1 MPIEMLSGFT
11 ANISMETQIQQNR
24 RYTTIQLDII
34 HTGDCLEILKT
45 LPDDSVHCCV
55 TSPPYYALRDYGM
68 EAQIGRETT
77 PKEYI
82 SRLTEVFTEVRRVLR
97 PDGTL
102 WLNISD
108 TYAGKGNQGE
118 FIDPKNPNGRNG
130 QAVALN
136 NKVEGCK
143 PKDMIG
149 IPWMLAFALRDTGW
163 YLRNDIIW
171 MKDNP
176 MPESVKDRCARC
188 YEHIFLFS
196 KSKKYFFDYKAISE
210 PIAPATAERLKR
222 GMKGGMEAQIGRETT
237 PKEYISRLTEVF
249 TEVRRVLRP
258 DGTLWL
264 NISDTYAGKGN
275 QGEFIDPKN
284 PNGRN
289 GQAVALNNKVEGCK
303 PKDMIGIPWM
313 LAFALRDTGWYL
325 RNDIIWMK
333 DNPMPESVKDRC
345 ARCYEHIFLFSKSKK
360 YFFDYKAISEPIA
373 PATAE
378 RLKRGMKGGNKYGK
392 PVPGQPQPQSINR
405 PREHGE
411 IKDADI
417 NPLRNKRDVWKI
429 NTVPFKG
436 GHYAAYPPKLV
447 ETCLLAGCPEGGI
460 VLDPFM
466 GSGTTGMVA
475 SQMGRHF
482 VGIELNPEYT
492 ELAYK
497 RIGGEI

>member
-1 MPIEMLSGFT
+1 MDNNFNRVQLCGTVDSAPALSHVNHGVSFYKFTLAVERLSGLADKLT
-11 ANISMETQIQQNR
+11 VIAAQPLLESAAIREGDTVTVR
-24 RYTTIQLDII
+24 GQLR
-34 HTGDCLEILKT
+34 
-45 LPDDSVHCCV
+45 S
-55 TSPPYYALRDYGM
+55 
-68 EAQIGRETT
+68 
-77 PKEYI
+77 
-82 SRLTEVFTEVRRVLR
+82 F
-97 PDGTL
+97 
-102 WLNISD
+102 
-108 TYAGKGNQGE
+108 
-118 FIDPKNPNGRNG
+118 
-130 QAVALN
+130 
-136 NKVEGCK
+136 
-143 PKDMIG
+143 
-149 IPWMLAFALRDTGW
+149 
-163 YLRNDIIW
+163 
-171 MKDNP
+171 
-176 MPESVKDRCARC
+176 
-188 YEHIFLFS
+188 
-196 KSKKYFFDYKAISE
+196 
-210 PIAPATAERLKR
+210 
-222 GMKGGMEAQIGRETT
+222 
-237 PKEYISRLTEVF
+237 
-249 TEVRRVLRP
+249 
-258 DGTLWL
+258 
-264 NISDTYAGKGN
+264 
-275 QGEFIDPKN
+275 
-284 PNGRN
+284 
-289 GQAVALNNKVEGCK
+289 NNKVEGCK

-411 IKDADI
+411 IKDCDI
-417 NPLRNKRDVWKI
+417 DPLRNKRDVWKI